1 VGGNRHP
8 VELSGPDFDP
18 ALREAAGP
26 LLVDFWAPW
35 CGPCKMMAPV
45 YEKMAG
51 KYPKIKFCKVNTDEN
66 MEKASQY
73 KVSGIPCIVIFEGGR
88 EIDRLVGFRPEPA
101 FEQAIKKYG

>member
-1 VGGNRHP
+1 MLKEITDEEFSQE
-8 VELSGPDFDP
+8 VEEVPGVV
-18 ALREAAGP
+18 
-26 LLVDFWAPW
+26 LVDFWAPW

-45 YEKMAG
+45 YAKMAD

-66 MEKASQY
+66 MEKAAQY
-73 KVSGIPCIVIFEGGR
+73 KVSGIPCIVVFEAGR